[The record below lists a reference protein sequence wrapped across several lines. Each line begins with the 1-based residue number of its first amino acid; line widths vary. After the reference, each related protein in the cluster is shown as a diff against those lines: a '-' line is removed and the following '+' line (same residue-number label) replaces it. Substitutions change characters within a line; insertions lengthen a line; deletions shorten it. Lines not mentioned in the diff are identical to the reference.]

1 MMKMFEFAAG
11 FPLQFHLLEVCF
23 PCVLSIACQGIQW
36 DSSVPHLL
44 CVEEQHAEPR
54 HIHEDQSHIAGIER
68 ATRAVAASD
77 GCACTPVN
85 VWLWARHDPEGL
97 HVAIDKDPYVQEADH
112 VIVCQ
117 PSRLS
122 RLLLLLQLAALH
134 RVVVQHAQ
142 AVQHACAQLASRE
155 AISVDQCTRRLLVC
169 GASARHPHEHVA
181 VIAERSYAVRMS
193 DLHRGYLLA
202 LHKVEAS
209 SSQQLRDGVGDL
221 AVEARVL
228 QALVGTALHSLEHAE
243 ERVLPRGLQ
252 HLEAVLLQ
260 GEQLTRARIRVRL
273 HVTVAD
279 DSQAARNERGHSH
292 VAGPRSLLLLVPC
305 SARIAAATPLRRCL
319 AASEG
324 RAGGCCT
331 SEPE

>member
-1 MMKMFEFAAG
+1 MFEFAAG

-36 DSSVPHLL
+36 DSSVPHLHRKARTESSGLPQLTDGSLQGHLAMGTRHLL

-181 VIAERSYAVRMS
+181 VIAARM
-193 DLHRGYLLA
+193 RPGIQA
-202 LHKVEAS
+202 QAS
-209 SSQQLRDGVGDL
+209 SGITGVPRHRH
-221 AVEARVL
+221 AVALWSRAYLSGRTPYACRTCTAATSWPSTRSRPRAASSCATVWATSPSRPESCRLWLGRRCTRSSTRKSASSRV
-228 QALVGTALHSLEHAE
+228 ACSTWKPCFCKVNSL
-243 ERVLPRGLQ
+243 
-252 HLEAVLLQ
+252 
-260 GEQLTRARIRVRL
+260 RAR
-273 HVTVAD
+273 A
-279 DSQAARNERGHSH
+279 
-292 VAGPRSLLLLVPC
+292 
-305 SARIAAATPLRRCL
+305 
-319 AASEG
+319 
-324 RAGGCCT
+324 
-331 SEPE
+331 